1 MKVFIS
7 ADLEGVCGC
16 TEWRETRYG
25 GQGYE
30 EACRQMSLE
39 VAAACRGAIALGYEV
54 VVKDGHEDALNID
67 GNLLPRGVKLLRGW
81 HNSPLA
87 MMAGLDES
95 FDAVMYI
102 GYHSAGYT
110 NTSPLKHTIEDYL
123 YQWMKVNGEIASEFT
138 LNSILADEMKIPSV
152 FFSGDQGA
160 CDDAEKEYP
169 GIVTFAT
176 KSGFGKGTVNL
187 HPQDAI
193 DGIEEAVKKALANLP
208 KARELADSYEIM
220 FNYKDFGRAAH
231 ASWYPGAELIDPF
244 TIKYVAKKPLEL
256 AIARSFIG

>member
-16 TEWRETRYG
+16 TDWRETRYG

-39 VAAACRGAIALGYEV
+39 VAAAARGAIAMGYEV

-67 GNLLPRGVKLLRGW
+67 PNLLPKGVQLLRGW
-81 HNSPLA
+81 HNTPLA
-87 MMAGLDES
+87 MMAGLDDTY
-95 FDAVMYI
+95 DAVMYI
-102 GYHSAGYT
+102 GYHSACYT

-123 YQWMKVNGEIASEFT
+123 YNWMKVNGEIASEFT
-138 LNSILADEMKIPSV
+138 LNSILGDEMKVPSV
-152 FFSGDQGA
+152 FLSGDKGI
-160 CDDAEKEYP
+160 CDMVEKEYP

-176 KSGFGKGTVNL
+176 KAGFGEGTWNL
-187 HPQDAI
+187 HPEDAI
-193 DGIEEAVKKALANLP
+193 EGIENAVKKALSNIPEAKP
-208 KARELADSYEIM
+208 LADSYEVV

-231 ASWYPGAELIDPF
+231 ASYYPGAELLDPF
-244 TIKYVAKKPLEL
+244 TIRYVAKTPMEL